1 MNRVSAPGA
10 FSFRDEAWAVACGRR
25 CGRGPGQGRCP
36 GLGGIPQLWRRPS
49 PFLVGP
55 RAESFSL
62 FSRAVHGSIVLE
74 CGYTRNDSPLCGR
87 TQLHEVRACLES
99 LEHTVTII
107 THLLDSKVDSRGD
120 INTSERINTFT
131 ILDASCRFLSRGLAV
146 CLL

>member
-1 MNRVSAPGA
+1 MRRGQWRVGAGVGGARDRGGARDSGASRSCGGDPAP
-10 FSFRDEAWAVACGRR
+10 S
-25 CGRGPGQGRCP
+25 
-36 GLGGIPQLWRRPS
+36 S
-49 PFLVGP
+49 VGP

-131 ILDASCRFLSRGLAV
+131 ILDATCRFLSRGLAV